1 MSSQLSDWTVLRMLS
16 CLPSIMT
23 PCLISTSLYT
33 KVKRLCHYI
42 RSPPKKT
49 KMLWTHN
56 KMLFS
61 VHRGIK
67 LKNRVIITFSSSAI
81 LRLLHSQITK
91 PCYLY
96 DTAHGRPPSCE
107 TAALCAQKTKPQA
120 PHFHIHAP
128 WLAYLLWMQ
137 AKFINNFFS
146 QQENEAILI

>member
-16 CLPSIMT
+16 CLPALWLLVSFLLLCT
-23 PCLISTSLYT
+23 P
-33 KVKRLCHYI
+33 KRLCHYI

-96 DTAHGRPPSCE
+96 NTAHGRPPSCE